1 MKNLLARLLLL
12 AVLVSP
18 ELLIAQTREG
28 QVISDALSL
37 GWGKSVPLPEGKWL
51 VKKKDTSLPPIFSG
65 AKSTHVGYL
74 LENSNKEDDIQ
85 YI

>member
-18 ELLIAQTREG
+18 ELLIAETREG

-65 AKSTHVGYL
+65 SKASHTGYL
-74 LENSNKEDDIQ
+74 LENSNKD
-85 YI
+85 